1 MDRENILQFYRRWQS
16 LLKQRIDG
24 YIYDDNMKLL
34 PTRYIFSKFKKSIE
48 KLLTNQL
55 METEK
60 IILMPG
66 IRGIGKTT
74 LLAQAFAIEKYVKPK
89 KDRLLLENIGKLDKR
104 LYLDVSQL
112 YAEHISLNDFFNLY
126 EEIEDFHFEKPY
138 KKILILLDEVH
149 FDDNWSLFLKNIFDR
164 SKGNNDILIIATGS
178 SALQINMVSDLKR
191 RIEVWDIYPM
201 KFSENLILKYNKYPI
216 LHLSDN
222 LQNALFNSHSA
233 IEVFNYLKSKNLII
247 EQYFVKNVPI
257 GTEDNFF
264 KSGGFP
270 STIKLENELK
280 AMELIKSVIDGII
293 IKDILTIKRFESNT
307 ILKISEL
314 LYLLAQSDVISY
326 HKLQDTLRIP
336 RQETLERLIEVL
348 IIAGLL
354 VKIPAYSHTY
364 GSARKTP
371 KFLFITPSLRAAI
384 LNNYFLSGIEG
395 KKLEDYFTLLYQKD
409 LKKNRDIGETKL
421 SYDAAERGADFILT
435 LNNNENIVIEV
446 GFSKEEIKQV
456 ENTLKKVN
464 GIYGIIF
471 GSKNLEIVNDKIVKV
486 PLPFLLSI

>member
-24 YIYDDNMKLL
+24 YIYDDNMKPL

-126 EEIEDFHFEKPY
+126 EEIEDFHFEKPN

-216 LHLSDN
+216 LH
-222 LQNALFNSHSA
+222 
-233 IEVFNYLKSKNLII
+233 
-247 EQYFVKNVPI
+247 
-257 GTEDNFF
+257 
-264 KSGGFP
+264 
-270 STIKLENELK
+270 
-280 AMELIKSVIDGII
+280 
-293 IKDILTIKRFESNT
+293 
-307 ILKISEL
+307 
-314 LYLLAQSDVISY
+314 
-326 HKLQDTLRIP
+326 
-336 RQETLERLIEVL
+336 
-348 IIAGLL
+348 
-354 VKIPAYSHTY
+354 
-364 GSARKTP
+364 
-371 KFLFITPSLRAAI
+371 
-384 LNNYFLSGIEG
+384 
-395 KKLEDYFTLLYQKD
+395 
-409 LKKNRDIGETKL
+409 
-421 SYDAAERGADFILT
+421 
-435 LNNNENIVIEV
+435 
-446 GFSKEEIKQV
+446 
-456 ENTLKKVN
+456 
-464 GIYGIIF
+464 
-471 GSKNLEIVNDKIVKV
+471 
-486 PLPFLLSI
+486 